1 MIFKVALSMIMLTAA
16 YGIYRM
22 FTGVLD
28 FDDEESFY
36 IGARILITSVC
47 LFIVLCAVGI
57 LFAGGAE

>member
-1 MIFKVALSMIMLTAA
+1 MIFKIALSMIMLTAA

-28 FDDEESFY
+28 WDDEESFV
-36 IGARILITSVC
+36 IGARILITDVC
-47 LFIVLCAVGI
+47 ALIVVGALAI

>member
-1 MIFKVALSMIMLTAA
+1 MIFKFGCSAILLMMA
-16 YGIYRM
+16 YGAYKLFM
-22 FTGVLD
+22 GVLD

-47 LFIVLCAVGI
+47 LFIVLCAVGL